1 MPVSEAD
8 AVGHSWPSARGGAW
22 PTSLSR
28 DQASLP
34 LTKGAC
40 LLLTWYTQQVP
51 TWESISIHKL
61 PEFGDRLSQKHPRT
75 QIMVS

>member
-40 LLLTWYTQQVP
+40 LLLTWFTQQVP
-51 TWESISIHKL
+51 IWESISIHKYL
-61 PEFGDRLSQKHPRT
+61 SLETDCPRNIPEPR
-75 QIMVS
+75 